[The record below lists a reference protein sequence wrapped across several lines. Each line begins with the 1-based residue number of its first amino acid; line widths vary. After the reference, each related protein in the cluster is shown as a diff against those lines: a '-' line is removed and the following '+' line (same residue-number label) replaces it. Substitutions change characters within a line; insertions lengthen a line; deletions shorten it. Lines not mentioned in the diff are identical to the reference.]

1 MPNGTLY
8 NDYSYLVNNTIRI
21 NQKMRIA
28 IIHHIY
34 KSFIIS
40 LMIKTDPISKKT
52 GSKSGGSADLAFA
65 IVVLASYF
73 AMFSALKNPNVF
85 RLIAMVLL
93 GIAYI
98 SLGIYGYSF
107 CLNSKKNRLTI
118 LYFFVQVIIG
128 GLIVFLGEGS
138 GFSAILLLPL
148 AGHAVVL
155 TSGYWLYF
163 LNAVIV
169 IGYALA
175 VRASSGDWSTVI
187 STLPAI
193 TAGLIYIMIF
203 TQMALDEEYSR
214 EKSEKLYE
222 ELEVANIR
230 LLKYANEIEELATMQ
245 ERNRLAREIHDGLGH
260 YLTTIL
266 IQLQAAEA
274 LLSKDK
280 NKALESIEIARS
292 QSKLALID
300 VRQSVSAFRYDPYN
314 QQDMDEMILK
324 ALKPCEWVGI
334 NANYEIIGEI
344 RPLSGI
350 VQSTIFR
357 VAQETVNNTCKYSHA
372 SNYAFII
379 NYSLEDHLTINISD
393 DGIGTNQVQGGYGI
407 LGLEE
412 RIELLNGSLLVTSQE
427 NQGFKLE
434 IVLPYE

>member
-1 MPNGTLY
+1 MKP
-8 NDYSYLVNNTIRI
+8 
-21 NQKMRIA
+21 
-28 IIHHIY
+28 
-34 KSFIIS
+34 
-40 LMIKTDPISKKT
+40 IKDFTKT
-52 GSKSGGSADLAFA
+52 KNLNKGGSADLAFA

-73 AMFSALKNPNVF
+73 AMFSALRNPNVV

-98 SLGIYGYSF
+98 SIGIYGYSY
-107 CLNSKKNRLTI
+107 CLKVRRSRVTI
-118 LYFFVQVIIG
+118 IYFFVQVLIG
-128 GLIVFLGEGS
+128 GLIVFFGEGS

-163 LNAVIV
+163 LNAIIV

-175 VRASSGDWSTVI
+175 VRANSGNWSTVI

-203 TQMALDEEYSR
+203 TQMALDEENSR

-245 ERNRLAREIHDGLGH
+245 ERSRLAREIHDGLGH

-280 NKALESIEIARS
+280 NKALESIEIART

-314 QQDMDEMILK
+314 PEDMDEMILK

-334 NANYEIIGEI
+334 KAHYSITGEI
-344 RPLSGI
+344 KPLSGI

-357 VAQETVNNTCKYSHA
+357 VAQETVNNTCKYSQA

-379 NYSLEDHLTINISD
+379 DYSQDDHLTINISD
-393 DGIGTNQVQGGYGI
+393 DGVGTNQVQGGYGI
-407 LGLEE
+407 LGLQE
-412 RIELLNGSLLVTSQE
+412 RIELLNGTLIVTSQE
-427 NQGFKLE
+427 NEGFKLE
-434 IVLPYE
+434 IRLPYE